1 MFDYFELTK
10 GVFVFKNVLK
20 DPKRTYDIIKSSQ
33 KNKHELFTDWMDW
46 GISGY
51 KSTLDMYEKR
61 SLDNDPGEVIKELRK
76 IHEECFRIYR
86 DNHLDM
92 KYLESLDISP
102 YYDIP
107 LTEAEM
113 AGKNGWGSADI
124 LLVDYADSF
133 GDDGFI
139 NGYHVDR
146 APYWGSQPHAFTLNV
161 YPYDDFDG
169 GGLSFINED
178 TAVQKFTDNG
188 VEYYEIDEPIHY
200 EPEAGDAML
209 FSSVHYHGV
218 YGTKNGEKL
227 FIRMYMEAPWPNKY
241 KEELKTMTGDQIKS
255 KIAEARKQCFIDYA
269 HQGNVYNSVEEI
281 DSVNNK
287 SRKFLVR

>member
-20 DPKRTYDIIKSSQ
+20 DPKHTYNVIKNSQ
-33 KNKHELFTDWMDW
+33 QNKHELFTDWMDW

-61 SLDNDPGEVIKELRK
+61 NLDNEPGAVIKELRK
-76 IHEECFRIYR
+76 VHEECFRTYK
-86 DNHLDM
+86 DKHLNMD
-92 KYLESLDISP
+92 YLRSLDIDP

-107 LTEAEM
+107 LTEEEM
-113 AGKNGWGSADI
+113 SGKNGWGSADI
-124 LLVDYADSF
+124 LLVDYSDSF

-161 YPYDDFDG
+161 YPYDKFDG

-178 TAVQKFTDNG
+178 TAVKKFTDNG
-188 VEYYEIDEPIHY
+188 IEYYEIDEPIHY

-209 FSSVHYHGV
+209 FSSLHYHGV

-227 FIRMYMEAPWPNKY
+227 FIRMYMEAPWPNQY
-241 KEELKTMTGDQIKS
+241 KEELKSMTQDQIQQ
-255 KIAEARKQCFIDYA
+255 KIADARKECFATYA
-269 HQGNVYNSVEEI
+269 HQGNVYNSIEEI
-281 DSVNNK
+281 KAVNNK
-287 SRKFLVR
+287 SRKFIVR

>member
-20 DPKRTYDIIKSSQ
+20 NPKRTYDIIKSSQ

-61 SLDNDPGEVIKELRK
+61 NLDNDPGEVIKELRK

-92 KYLESLDISP
+92 KYLESLDIAP
-102 YYDIP
+102 YYEIP

-227 FIRMYMEAPWPNKY
+227 FIRMYMEAPWPNAY
-241 KEELKTMTGDQIKS
+241 KEELKTMTGDQIQS
-255 KIAEARKQCFIDYA
+255 KIAESRKQCFIDYA

>member
-20 DPKRTYDIIKSSQ
+20 NPKRTYDIIKSSQ

-61 SLDNDPGEVIKELRK
+61 NLDNDPGEVIKELRK

-92 KYLESLDISP
+92 KYLESLDIAP
-102 YYDIP
+102 YYEIP

-227 FIRMYMEAPWPNKY
+227 FIRMYMEAPWPNAY
-241 KEELKTMTGDQIKS
+241 KEELKTMTGDQIQS